1 MNRKPWHLPRRTFLQ
16 GFGASLALPFLECMG
31 ADAGASTRPKR
42 FCAVYFPYGVSLP
55 RKKSDESKWQWFPNE
70 TGRDF
75 EFNESLKCL
84 ESLRKHV
91 SVLGGLS
98 HPNGRKIGGHDTAD
112 IFLTAA
118 KLKGGQLRNSV
129 SLDQLLAAKLGSE
142 TRFRSLSLSVDGGVG
157 EATRSS
163 TLSFSRSGQ
172 PVPALHNPRIV
183 YNRLFG
189 KEDKNLA
196 DRRQELTN
204 SDHMLDLVLEHSKS
218 VRRKLGKQDQE
229 KFDEYLQSVRQIEQ
243 RVERSE
249 KWLDIPK
256 PEVNASGLHL
266 DADDK
271 TPGELIKTMFDLMF
285 LAIQTDSTRFLTYQ
299 MGNMN
304 GATSVATKFPSL
316 LGFGKSQHSLAH
328 GWNKPGG
335 AEALGKWD
343 RFRAE
348 QLAYFLQRL
357 QDTPEN
363 EGSLLDHTMV
373 LYGSSNST
381 THNNTNY
388 PLVLAGGDK
397 LGLNHG
403 AYHRFGSNTP
413 LSNLFVT
420 LTNRLG
426 LPSSKF
432 VDSTGEMTEL
442 IS

>member
-1 MNRKPWHLPRRTFLQ
+1 MSRKSWYLPRRTFLR
-16 GFGASLALPFLECMG
+16 GVGASLSLPFLECM
-31 ADAGASTRPKR
+31 ATDVRKAPRPKR
-42 FCAVYFPYGVSLP
+42 FCAIYFPYGVSLP
-55 RKKSDESKWQWFPNE
+55 RKKNEEQKWHWFPE
-70 TGRDF
+70 TTGRDF
-75 EFNESLKCL
+75 KFNESLKCL
-84 ESLRKHV
+84 EPLRKHL
-91 SVLGGLS
+91 SILGGLS
-98 HPNGRKIGGHDTAD
+98 HPNGRRIGGHDTAD

-118 KLKGGQLRNSV
+118 ELKGGQLKNSV
-129 SLDQLLAAKLGSE
+129 SLDQVLATKLGDE

-163 TLSFSRSGQ
+163 TLSFSQTGQ
-172 PVPALHNPRIV
+172 PVPALHQPRLV

-189 KEDKNLA
+189 KEDKA
-196 DRRQELTN
+196 VVEKQQELEN
-204 SDHMLDLVLEHSKS
+204 SEHMLDLVLEHSKS
-218 VRRKLGKQDQE
+218 VRRKLGKNDQE
-229 KFDEYLQSVRQIEQ
+229 KLDEYLQSVRQIEQ
-243 RVERSE
+243 RVERSQR
-249 KWLDIPK
+249 WLDIPK
-256 PEVNASGLHL
+256 PEVDATRLHL

-271 TPGELIKTMFDLMF
+271 TPGELIKTMLDLMF

-316 LGFGKSQHSLAH
+316 LGFGKNQHTLAH

-357 QDTPEN
+357 HNTPEN
-363 EGSLLDHTMV
+363 EGNLLDHTMV

-388 PLVLAGGDK
+388 PLVLAGGDQ

-403 AYHRFGSNTP
+403 AYHRFGPDVP

-420 LTNRLG
+420 MANRLG
-426 LPSSKF
+426 MPATRF

-442 IS
+442 TT